1 MKANIVFK
9 YKDEDGFERE
19 VALSSIIANIG
30 FEYSIPD
37 DVLKLVSTKEIT
49 EVKINDDVVWS
60 IARKS
65 YVGIICKNASDF
77 NDYLKEK
84 NIKGERQT
92 TKIIHTESRTYI
104 CFASVCDT
112 KLWGVDNFYE
122 TELAKENKEYDT
134 IRKIVLSSLPSVA
147 QP

>member
-1 MKANIVFK
+1 MKANIVLK
-9 YKDEDGFERE
+9 YKDEDGFIRE

-37 DVLKLVSTKEIT
+37 DVLKLTETKEIT

-65 YVGIICKNASDF
+65 YVGIICKNAFDF
-77 NDYLKEK
+77 NEYIKER
-84 NIKGERQT
+84 NIKGKRQT
-92 TKIIHTESRTYI
+92 TKIIHTESITYI

-112 KLWGVDNFYE
+112 KSWRIDNFYE
-122 TELAKENKEYDT
+122 TESAKENKEYDI
-134 IRKIVLSSLPSVA
+134 IRSIVLSQMPEVA
-147 QP
+147 SY